1 MNRNEVVEMRK
12 LQVIDL
18 FSGAGG
24 LTFGFYYDVINSRFV
39 KRENVEFVFSNEYSS
54 TAVKAFKKNYGD
66 NIPVIEGDVCNITDE
81 MIDSYVGKKE
91 IDVIIGGPPCQSF
104 STVGQRNYD
113 ARAKLSNQYLRILEK
128 VKPKM
133 FLFENVK
140 GILSMKEIFYKTD
153 ENGETVYEEIK
164 KQRSNREFIR
174 KKPVVDHYGE
184 KVIKKLADE
193 FDRIGYNVAYQ
204 TMLASDFGVPQN
216 RERVFI
222 IGIRK
227 DINIKWKFPEGKG
240 QKLTIYEAIS
250 DLPPVEEGQT
260 ATKYNIEPQ
269 NNYQSLMRYGSEDIT
284 EHYCGIY
291 GDKIRTVIRN
301 VAEGEGKNDFNR
313 KVENGLIDKKYYL
326 TSGYGNTYGRLERN
340 KPSTTITNNLT
351 TPSALR
357 CIHYEQNRALTPREG
372 ARIQSFPDWYQFDGS
387 KTDVSRQIGN
397 AVPPLMAIAFA
408 NQMIKLLF
416 END

>member
-1 MNRNEVVEMRK
+1 MRK

-260 ATKYNIEPQ
+260 ATKYTIEPQ
-269 NNYQSLMRYGSEDIT
+269 NNYQLLMRYGSEDIT